1 MSNTYSISVE
11 TGGYRQ
17 LDLFAERCGEGNA
30 VVTVADGNGVAIAAH
45 TMPIAERR
53 HHFSIAVPQKST
65 VTVAASG
72 LVVRFG
78 YLSECDDLLDN
89 GVRYVNMNP
98 SDTDWPAQPT
108 LEQIYNRFG
117 RSGAHFEPFARWM
130 NDPNGLCQFQGRYH
144 LFFQLNPYGFGWD
157 NMHWGHAVSRDLV
170 HWTHLPV
177 FLEPQPELHTDER
190 IVGGAFSGAKSEG
203 KGGFFEAADSGTIF
217 LDEIGEMAFDLQAKL
232 LRVLESGEFIKVGD
246 TRPIKVNVRI
256 IAATN
261 RDLQK
266 EIEAGHFREDLYYRL
281 SVFRIQLPPLR
292 ERIEDIELYVRAFV
306 KMFGPGV
313 GKKIEAITPEYLGTL
328 KKHVWKGNV
337 RELRNVIER
346 SRIIADGAVLTVS
359 DLPFDIQ
366 QSVLESEGGKG
377 YSEFDLAQGEKAHI
391 RKVLQY
397 TGGNKTEAARLMH
410 IGLTPLYRKI
420 EEYGIR

>member
-144 LFFQLNPYGFGWD
+144 LFFQLNPYGFRLGQY
-157 NMHWGHAVSRDLV
+157 AL
-170 HWTHLPV
+170 
-177 FLEPQPELHTDER
+177 
-190 IVGGAFSGAKSEG
+190 GARG
-203 KGGFFEAADSGTIF
+203 K
-217 LDEIGEMAFDLQAKL
+217 
-232 LRVLESGEFIKVGD
+232 
-246 TRPIKVNVRI
+246 P
-256 IAATN
+256 
-261 RDLQK
+261 
-266 EIEAGHFREDLYYRL
+266 
-281 SVFRIQLPPLR
+281 
-292 ERIEDIELYVRAFV
+292 
-306 KMFGPGV
+306 
-313 GKKIEAITPEYLGTL
+313 
-328 KKHVWKGNV
+328 
-337 RELRNVIER
+337 
-346 SRIIADGAVLTVS
+346 
-359 DLPFDIQ
+359 
-366 QSVLESEGGKG
+366 
-377 YSEFDLAQGEKAHI
+377 
-391 RKVLQY
+391 
-397 TGGNKTEAARLMH
+397 
-410 IGLTPLYRKI
+410 
-420 EEYGIR
+420 

>member
-1 MSNTYSISVE
+1 MSNTYSISIE

-130 NDPNGLCQFQGRYH
+130 NDPNG
-144 LFFQLNPYGFGWD
+144 
-157 NMHWGHAVSRDLV
+157 
-170 HWTHLPV
+170 PV
-177 FLEPQPELHTDER
+177 PVPR
-190 IVGGAFSGAKSEG
+190 A
-203 KGGFFEAADSGTIF
+203 
-217 LDEIGEMAFDLQAKL
+217 
-232 LRVLESGEFIKVGD
+232 
-246 TRPIKVNVRI
+246 
-256 IAATN
+256 
-261 RDLQK
+261 
-266 EIEAGHFREDLYYRL
+266 
-281 SVFRIQLPPLR
+281 LPPVLPAQPVWFR
-292 ERIEDIELYVRAFV
+292 LGQYALGAR
-306 KMFGPGV
+306 
-313 GKKIEAITPEYLGTL
+313 GKP
-328 KKHVWKGNV
+328 
-337 RELRNVIER
+337 
-346 SRIIADGAVLTVS
+346 
-359 DLPFDIQ
+359 
-366 QSVLESEGGKG
+366 
-377 YSEFDLAQGEKAHI
+377 
-391 RKVLQY
+391 
-397 TGGNKTEAARLMH
+397 
-410 IGLTPLYRKI
+410 
-420 EEYGIR
+420 